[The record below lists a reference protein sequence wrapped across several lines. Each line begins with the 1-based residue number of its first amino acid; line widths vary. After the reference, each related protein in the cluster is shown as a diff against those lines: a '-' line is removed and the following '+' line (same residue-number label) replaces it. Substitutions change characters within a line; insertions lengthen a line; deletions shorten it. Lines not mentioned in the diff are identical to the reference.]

1 MTEDE
6 HQENLISL
14 IKYWKSKS
22 DYYGELADTLVVI
35 FEEHLEKSIKDYG
48 KLI

>member
-1 MTEDE
+1 MTEE
-6 HQENLISL
+6 EQQENLISL
-14 IKYWKSKS
+14 IKYWKSKN

-35 FEEHLEKSIKDYG
+35 FEEYLEKSIKDYG